1 MIISHDRF
9 FLDGFVNKVWDI
21 CNGKVSEYD
30 GNYCE
35 YEYAK
40 SKNELVEEKD
50 QARRVEKNVSTSSTL
65 EKERKRKEAE
75 ERNLRYK
82 NLKPLEARLE
92 EVEKR
97 LETLMVENEKLQ
109 SELVDSGIYEADQKD
124 RLMKT
129 MEQQRNL
136 NGEEQTL
143 IKEWD
148 KLTLSIEEIQKQ
160 LKP

>member
-1 MIISHDRF
+1 M
-9 FLDGFVNKVWDI
+9 
-21 CNGKVSEYD
+21 
-30 GNYCE
+30 
-35 YEYAK
+35 
-40 SKNELVEEKD
+40 
-50 QARRVEKNVSTSSTL
+50 
-65 EKERKRKEAE
+65 
-75 ERNLRYK
+75 RYK
-82 NLKPLEARLE
+82 SLKPLEARLE
-92 EVEKR
+92 EVENR
-97 LETLMVENEKLQ
+97 LEILIAENEKLQ

-148 KLTLSIEEIQKQ
+148 ELTLSIEEIQKK